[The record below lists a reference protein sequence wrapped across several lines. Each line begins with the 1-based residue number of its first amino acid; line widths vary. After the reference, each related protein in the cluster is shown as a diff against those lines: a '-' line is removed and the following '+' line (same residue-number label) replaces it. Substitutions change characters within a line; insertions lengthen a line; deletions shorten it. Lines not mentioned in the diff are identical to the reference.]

1 MCPVRKTE
9 TVTISLT
16 PELAAEVDRLA
27 RHEGR
32 TRSELLREAFR
43 QYSLRLQ
50 RWDQLFAYGEQRTRE
65 GSLTEGSVAAAV
77 TRRRRSRRAER

>member
-1 MCPVRKTE
+1 MRKTD

-50 RWDQLFAYGEQRTRE
+50 RWDQLFAYGESRAE
-65 GSLTEGSVAAAV
+65 AGSLTEDSIATAVAQ
-77 TRRRRSRRAER
+77 RRRSRRHAAG

>member
-1 MCPVRKTE
+1 MRRTD

-50 RWDQLFAYGEQRTRE
+50 RWDQLFTYGESRTHT
-65 GSLTEGSVAAAV
+65 GALTEESIATAV
-77 TRRRRSRRAER
+77 TQRRRSRLRTAG

>member
-1 MCPVRKTE
+1 MRKTD

-16 PELAAEVDRLA
+16 PELVAEVDRLA
-27 RHEGR
+27 RKEGR

-50 RWDQLFAYGEQRTRE
+50 RWDQLFSYGQARAAA
-65 GSLTEGSVAAAV
+65 GSLTDDGIAIAV
-77 TRRRRSRRAER
+77 TRRRRSRRPTAH

>member
-1 MCPVRKTE
+1 MRKTD

-16 PELAAEVDRLA
+16 PELVAEVDRLA

-50 RWDQLFAYGEQRTRE
+50 RWDQLFAYGDDRATG
-65 GSLTEGSVAAAV
+65 GSLIEESVAASL
-77 TRRRRSRRAER
+77 RRRRHSRRPLAR